1 MQIAHVPPGL
11 RQVGFGLLPS
21 LFGVREVSLGVGQ
34 RSFLVRACGHI
45 SGALFGAV
53 CHQFLIVLL
62 AVLLLELVL
71 IHLQLQLIADL
82 VNHTDDST
90 ATAAGLGPERCRRL
104 VLPGVGR
111 NLNEALFLLLRR
123 LLVLLG
129 VVELVQAVLGKL
141 QQLQRRVVVGCSLH
155 VRLVLSLAL
164 LGCLRD
170 GLVEVLCT
178 SNQRLDLSL
187 QGVNGPFVI
196 LDVCILS
203 LDLVLQLLLLVLSLV
218 DLLFAIRDLC
228 VIISLFNLQILHH
241 LIDQLH
247 DLVKILLLPGQGQCN
262 QVQSGVRMA
271 LHHRPQ
277 AVQSLV
283 SGCPSACLQL
293 HQRLPGRQ
301 RLLEHLKSII
311 AVQHLDGVGQSH
323 ELLSPGLLD
332 LVIFLALFIAIFL
345 ELSGI
350 ALILLQRRLG
360 LVQIILHG
368 CDVHRQIPR
377 SLSLFLDGTLGCSD
391 LLVLG
396 GHQSVEI
403 AHSLVLVVGNLVQPL
418 LHLIF
423 HSLEDT
429 DNLPRHGSP
438 V

>member
-1 MQIAHVPPGL
+1 MAQ
-11 RQVGFGLLPS
+11 S
-21 LFGVREVSLGVGQ
+21 
-34 RSFLVRACGHI
+34 
-45 SGALFGAV
+45 
-53 CHQFLIVLL
+53 
-62 AVLLLELVL
+62 
-71 IHLQLQLIADL
+71 
-82 VNHTDDST
+82 
-90 ATAAGLGPERCRRL
+90 
-104 VLPGVGR
+104 
-111 NLNEALFLLLRR
+111 
-123 LLVLLG
+123 
-129 VVELVQAVLGKL
+129 
-141 QQLQRRVVVGCSLH
+141 
-155 VRLVLSLAL
+155 
-164 LGCLRD
+164 
-170 GLVEVLCT
+170 
-178 SNQRLDLSL
+178 
-187 QGVNGPFVI
+187 
-196 LDVCILS
+196 
-203 LDLVLQLLLLVLSLV
+203 LLLVLGFV
-218 DLLFAIRDLC
+218 DLGLAILALGVVVGLLLLER
-228 VIISLFNLQILHH
+228 LHH
-241 LIDQLH
+241 FFDQLRH
-247 DLVKILLLPGQGQCN
+247 LLKPNLL
-262 QVQSGVRMA
+262 S
-271 LHHRPQ
+271 
-277 AVQSLV
+277 
-283 SGCPSACLQL
+283 
-293 HQRLPGRQ
+293 RQ
-301 RLLEHLKSII
+301 RQSNQIKMWVVVARSSAAHKRQCVCSGRLRRGLHLQKRAGRERLLKQLKRII